1 MLSEEERKQ
10 LISKLNISYCI
21 PELWKNRES
30 FLNLTDEQYKE
41 SLYDLSA
48 AILLRIITGDI
59 ASVPHLMNLLPDVG
73 FEDFIKPM
81 IPTISNR
88 DFLHS
93 LSRLAYLGVS
103 LEPYY
108 STVTGRPSILNG
120 FRDFSYYGDFVLK
133 HKEKSL
139 DLLRVLYGDVFR
151 QVYDII
157 SAEIYYQHNE
167 CFDAMVR
174 ITSAIPILE
183 RQKSFIFL
191 IVALYQQ
198 ITILTING
206 EIKSAEI
213 IMSHLKDR
221 VKDIKGSSFEYN
233 IDAMSVRLA
242 LYDCNLEYVNEWL
255 ETKAPDE
262 NSDFNL
268 METYGYFVKLRCYLL
283 YDKHL
288 ALLALAEQLRFYL
301 ELSRRHIDIITL
313 SCLEAISWYK
323 TGNKEK
329 AFELVDKFLKLAEKF
344 HLYRVIADEG
354 VLMFKLLQ
362 DYQKVRGTTPFLSK
376 VIGITRHIAVL
387 YPNYLN
393 ISQEVNTNFTEMEK
407 DILRLLEQGKTYDE
421 IAEVFFISVNT
432 VRYHIKKIY
441 PKLDVSSAS
450 QAVFKAK
457 KIGLI

>member
-1 MLSEEERKQ
+1 MLSEEERKL

-30 FLNLTDEQYKE
+30 FLNLTDEQYKA

-59 ASVPHLMNLLPDVG
+59 AAVPHLMNLLPDVG

-93 LSRLAYLGVS
+93 LSRLGFLGVS

-120 FRDFSYYGDFVLK
+120 FRDFSYYSDFVLK
-133 HKEKSL
+133 HKEQSL
-139 DLLRVLYGDVFR
+139 KLIKVLYGDVYQ
-151 QVYDII
+151 QVYDIL
-157 SAEIYYQHNE
+157 SAEIFYQRNE

-183 RQKSFIFL
+183 RNKNFIFL

-221 VKDIKGSSFEYN
+221 VRDVKGSAFEYN

-255 ETKAPDE
+255 EKKAPDE
-262 NSDFNL
+262 NNDFNL

-288 ALLALAEQLRFYL
+288 ALLALAEQLKFYF
-301 ELSRRHIDIITL
+301 EISRRHMDLITI
-313 SCLEAISWYK
+313 SCIEAMSWYK

-329 AFELVDKFLKLAEKF
+329 AFVLVDSFLKQAEKYR
-344 HLYRVIADEG
+344 LYRIIADEG
-354 VLMFKLLQ
+354 ILMFRLLQ

-376 VIGITRHIAVL
+376 VIGITRHVAVL

-393 ISQEVNTNFTEMEK
+393 ISQESNTNFTEMEK

-421 IAEVFFISVNT
+421 ISEVFFISVNT

>member
-10 LISKLNISYCI
+10 LISRLNISFCM

-30 FLNLTDEQYKE
+30 FLNLTDEQYKQ

-48 AILLRIITGDI
+48 AIILRIVTGDMAAI
-59 ASVPHLMNLLPDVG
+59 PHLMNLLPDVG

-81 IPTISNR
+81 IPTVSNR
-88 DFLHS
+88 DFIHS
-93 LSRLAYLGVS
+93 LYRLNYLGVS

-108 STVTGRPSILNG
+108 STAPGRPSILNG
-120 FRDFSYYGDFVLK
+120 LRDFCYYGDFVLK
-133 HKEKSL
+133 HPDKSL
-139 DLLRVLYGDVFR
+139 EFLKVIYGEDFK
-151 QVYDII
+151 QVYDIL
-157 SAEIYYQHNE
+157 SAEIFYQRNE
-167 CFDAMVR
+167 SFEAMVR

-183 RQKSFIFL
+183 RRKSFILL

-213 IMSHLKDR
+213 IMAHLRDR
-221 VKDIKGSSFEYN
+221 VQDVKGSSFEYN
-233 IDAMSVRLA
+233 IDSMGVRLA
-242 LYDCNLEYVNEWL
+242 LYDGNLEFINNWL

-262 NSDFNL
+262 NKELNL
-268 METYGYFVKLRCYLL
+268 MEFYAYFVKLRCYLL

-288 ALLALAEQLRFYL
+288 ALLALAGQLKFYL
-301 ELSRRHIDIITL
+301 ELSRRNIDLICI
-313 SCLEAISWYK
+313 SCIEAMSWYK

-329 AFELVDKFLKLAEKF
+329 AFSLMDKALKYAEKYHIF
-344 HLYRVIADEG
+344 RTIADEG

-362 DYQKVRGTTPFLSK
+362 EYQKSRGSSPFLAK
-376 VIGITRHIAVL
+376 IINMTRHVSIL
-387 YPNYLN
+387 YPHYLN
-393 ISQEVNTNFTEMEK
+393 ISQDTTTNFTEMEK

-450 QAVFKAK
+450 QAIHKAK
-457 KIGLI
+457 KLGII

>member
-1 MLSEEERKQ
+1 MLTEQERKD
-10 LISKLNISYCI
+10 LISRLNISFCT
-21 PELWKNRES
+21 PALWKDRES
-30 FLNLTDEQYKE
+30 FLNLTDEQYKD

-48 AILLRIITGDI
+48 AILLRILTGDI
-59 ASVPHLMNLLPDVG
+59 ASIPHLMNLLPDVG
-73 FEDFIKPM
+73 FEDFIKPV

-88 DFLHS
+88 DFFHS

-103 LEPYY
+103 LGPYY
-108 STVTGRPSILNG
+108 STACGRPSILNG
-120 FRDFSYYGDFVLK
+120 LRDFSYYGDFVLK
-133 HKEKSL
+133 HKDKSL
-139 DLLRVLYGDVFR
+139 ELLKVLYGEDYR
-151 QVYDII
+151 QVYDIV
-157 SAEIYYQHNE
+157 SAEIFYQRNE

-183 RQKSFIFL
+183 RQKYFVFL
-191 IVALYQQ
+191 VVALYLQ

-221 VKDIKGSSFEYN
+221 VQDIKGSSFEYN

-262 NSDFNL
+262 NKEFNL

-288 ALLALAEQLRFYL
+288 ALLALAEQLKFYF
-301 ELSRRHIDIITL
+301 ELSRRHIDLLTI
-313 SCLEAISWYK
+313 SCLEAMSWYK

-329 AFELVDKFLKLAEKF
+329 AFALVDEFLKIAEK
-344 HLYRVIADEG
+344 YRIYRAIADEG
-354 VLMFKLLQ
+354 ILMFKLLQ
-362 DYQKVRGTTPFLSK
+362 EYQKVRGTNPFLSK
-376 VIGITRHIAVL
+376 VIGITRHVAVL

-393 ISQEVNTNFTEMEK
+393 ISQESNTNFTEMEK

>member
-48 AILLRIITGDI
+48 AIILRLITGDI
-59 ASVPHLMNLLPDVG
+59 AAVPHLMNLLPDVG

-93 LSRLAYLGVS
+93 LSRLGFLGVS

-139 DLLRVLYGDVFR
+139 DLLKVLYGDVYR

-157 SAEIYYQHNE
+157 SAEIFYQRNE

-174 ITSAIPILE
+174 ITSSIPILE
-183 RQKSFIFL
+183 RNKNFIFL

-198 ITILTING
+198 IAILTING

-221 VKDIKGSSFEYN
+221 VRDVKGSSFEYN

-242 LYDCNLEYVNEWL
+242 LYDGNLEYVNEWL
-255 ETKAPDE
+255 ENKAPDE
-262 NSDFNL
+262 NNDFNL

-329 AFELVDKFLKLAEKF
+329 AFALVDEFLKKAEKYR
-344 HLYRVIADEG
+344 LYRVIADEG

-362 DYQKVRGTTPFLSK
+362 
-376 VIGITRHIAVL
+376 
-387 YPNYLN
+387 
-393 ISQEVNTNFTEMEK
+393 E
-407 DILRLLEQGKTYDE
+407 
-421 IAEVFFISVNT
+421 
-432 VRYHIKKIY
+432 
-441 PKLDVSSAS
+441 
-450 QAVFKAK
+450 
-457 KIGLI
+457 

>member
-48 AILLRIITGDI
+48 AILLRLITGDI

-288 ALLALAEQLRFYL
+288 ALLALAEQLRFYF
-301 ELSRRHIDIITL
+301 ELSRRHIDIITI

-329 AFELVDKFLKLAEKF
+329 AFELVDDFLKLAEKF

>member
-1 MLSEEERKQ
+1 MLTEEERKE
-10 LISKLNISYCI
+10 LIEKLNITFCM

-30 FLNLTDEQYKE
+30 FLNLTDEQYKQ

-48 AILLRIITGDI
+48 AILLRIVIGDI
-59 ASVPHLMNLLPDVG
+59 AAVPHLMNLLPDVG
-73 FEDFIKPM
+73 FEDFIKPI
-81 IPTISNR
+81 IPTVSNR
-88 DFLHS
+88 DFFHS
-93 LSRLAYLGVS
+93 LYKLGYLGVS

-108 STVTGRPSILNG
+108 STACGRPSILNG
-120 FRDFSYYGDFVLK
+120 MRDFSYYGNFVLK

-139 DLLRVLYGDVFR
+139 ELLKALYGDAYR
-151 QVYDII
+151 QVYDIV
-157 SAEIYYQHNE
+157 SAEIYYQRNE

-183 RQKSFIFL
+183 RNKHFIFL

-213 IMSHLKDR
+213 IMAHLKDR
-221 VKDIKGSSFEYN
+221 VRDVKGSSFEYN

-242 LYDCNLEYVNEWL
+242 LYDGNLEYVNDWL
-255 ETKAPDE
+255 ENKAPNE
-262 NSDFNL
+262 NKELNL
-268 METYGYFVKLRCYLL
+268 METYCYHVKLRCYLL

-288 ALLALAEQLRFYL
+288 ALMALAEQLRFYA
-301 ELSRRHIDIITL
+301 EIARRHMDLISL
-313 SCLEAISWYK
+313 SCLEAMSWYK
-323 TGNKEK
+323 TGNKER
-329 AFELVDKFLKLAEKF
+329 AFELMDDVLKQAEKYDT
-344 HLYRVIADEG
+344 LRLIADEG
-354 VLMFKLLQ
+354 ILMFKLLQ
-362 DYQKVRGTTPFLSK
+362 EYQKSRGASSFLTK
-376 VIGITRHIAVL
+376 VINVTRHVSVL

-393 ISQEVNTNFTEMEK
+393 ISQEVNSNFTEMEK
-407 DILRLLEQGKTYDE
+407 DILRLLEQGKTYEE

-450 QAVFKAK
+450 QAIFKAK

>member
-30 FLNLTDEQYKE
+30 FFNLTDEQYKQ

-48 AILLRIITGDI
+48 AIILRLITGDI
-59 ASVPHLMNLLPDVG
+59 AAIPHLMNLLPDVG

-93 LSRLAYLGVS
+93 LARLAYLGVS

-139 DLLRVLYGDVFR
+139 DLLKVLYGDVYR

-157 SAEIYYQHNE
+157 SAEIFYQRNE

-174 ITSAIPILE
+174 ITSSIPILE
-183 RQKSFIFL
+183 RNKNFIFL

-198 ITILTING
+198 IAILTING

-221 VKDIKGSSFEYN
+221 VRDVKGSSFEYN

-242 LYDCNLEYVNEWL
+242 LYDGNLEYVNEWL
-255 ETKAPDE
+255 ENKAPDE
-262 NSDFNL
+262 NNDFNL

-288 ALLALAEQLRFYL
+288 ALLALAEQIKFYF
-301 ELSRRHIDIITL
+301 ELSRRHMDLITI
-313 SCLEAISWYK
+313 SCIEAMSWYK

-329 AFELVDKFLKLAEKF
+329 AFALVDEFLKKAEKYR
-344 HLYRVIADEG
+344 LYRVIADEG

-362 DYQKVRGTTPFLSK
+362 EYQKVRGTTPFLSK
-376 VIGITRHIAVL
+376 VIGITRHVAVL

-393 ISQEVNTNFTEMEK
+393 VSQDANTNFTEMEK

>member
-1 MLSEEERKQ
+1 MLSEQERKD
-10 LISKLNISYCI
+10 LIEKLNISFCM
-21 PELWKNRES
+21 PELWKNRDS
-30 FLNLTDEQYKE
+30 FLNLTDEQYKA

-48 AILLRIITGDI
+48 AILLRIVIGDI
-59 ASVPHLMNLLPDVG
+59 AAVPHLMNLLPDVG
-73 FEDFIKPM
+73 FEDFIKPI
-81 IPTISNR
+81 IPTVSNR
-88 DFLHS
+88 GFFHS
-93 LSRLAYLGVS
+93 LSKLAYLGVS

-108 STVTGRPSILNG
+108 STATGRPSILNG
-120 FRDFSYYGDFVLK
+120 MRDFSYYGDFVLK

-139 DLLRVLYGDVFR
+139 ELLKVLYGDVYR
-151 QVYDII
+151 QVYDIV
-157 SAEIYYQHNE
+157 SSEIFYQRNE
-167 CFDAMVR
+167 SFDAMVR

-191 IVALYQQ
+191 IVALYMQ
-198 ITILTING
+198 ITMLTMNG
-206 EIKSAEI
+206 EIKSAEV

-221 VKDIKGSSFEYN
+221 IKDVKGSSFEYN

-242 LYDCNLEYVNEWL
+242 LYDGNLEYVNNWL
-255 ETKAPDE
+255 EKTAPDE
-262 NSDFNL
+262 NKELNL
-268 METYGYFVKLRCYLL
+268 MEMYCYFVKLRCYLL

-288 ALLALAEQLRFYL
+288 ALLALAEQMRFYA
-301 ELSRRHIDIITL
+301 EIARRHMDLVSL
-313 SCLEAISWYK
+313 SCLEAMSWYK

-329 AFELVDKFLKLAEKF
+329 AFELVDEVLKLTEKYR
-344 HLYRVIADEG
+344 LYRTVADEG

-362 DYQKVRGTTPFLSK
+362 EYQKARGSSPFLSK
-376 VIGITRHIAVL
+376 IINITRHVAVL

-393 ISQEVNTNFTEMEK
+393 ISQEINTNFTEMEK

-421 IAEVFFISVNT
+421 IAEIFFISVNT

-450 QAVFKAK
+450 QAIFKAK

>member
-1 MLSEEERKQ
+1 MLSEEERKN
-10 LISKLNISYCI
+10 LISKLNISFCM
-21 PELWKNRES
+21 PELWKNKDS
-30 FLNLTDEQYKE
+30 FLNLTDDQYKE

-48 AILLRIITGDI
+48 AILLRITTGDI
-59 ASVPHLMNLLPDVG
+59 AAIPHLMNLLPDVG
-73 FEDFIKPM
+73 FEDFIKPI

-88 DFLHS
+88 DFFHS
-93 LSRLAYLGVS
+93 LSKLGYLGVS

-108 STVTGRPSILNG
+108 STASGRPSILNG
-120 FRDFSYYGDFVLK
+120 LRDFSYYGDFVLK

-139 DLLRVLYGDVFR
+139 ELLKVLYGDAHK
-151 QVYDII
+151 QVYDIV
-157 SAEIYYQHNE
+157 SAEIYYERNE

-174 ITSAIPILE
+174 ITSVIPILE
-183 RQKSFIFL
+183 RQKQFVFL

-213 IMSHLKDR
+213 IMTHLKER

-255 ETKAPDE
+255 ESKAPDE
-262 NSDFNL
+262 NAEFNL

-288 ALLALAEQLRFYL
+288 ALLALAEQLRFYF
-301 ELSRRHIDIITL
+301 ELSRRHIDLITI
-313 SCLEAISWYK
+313 SCLEAMSWYK

-329 AFELVDKFLKLAEKF
+329 AFKLVDEFLKQAEK
-344 HLYRVIADEG
+344 YRIYRTIADEG
-354 VLMFKLLQ
+354 ILMFKLLQ

-376 VIGITRHIAVL
+376 VISITRHVSVL

-393 ISQEVNTNFTEMEK
+393 ISQESNTNFTEMEK

-421 IAEVFFISVNT
+421 ISEVFFISVNT